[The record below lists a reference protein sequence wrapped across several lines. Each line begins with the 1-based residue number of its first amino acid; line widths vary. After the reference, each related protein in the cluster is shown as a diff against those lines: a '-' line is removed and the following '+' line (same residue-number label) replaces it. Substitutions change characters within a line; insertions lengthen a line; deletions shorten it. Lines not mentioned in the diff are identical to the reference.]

1 VTEPKRT
8 RHRGPPGSLAAETPG
23 GGNAKPHAGPG
34 AKAHAGP
41 NAPSVA
47 PLPVRPNA
55 TLAELA
61 REWLKLRDKRTRQA
75 DTERL
80 RNHVLPL
87 LGGVRVRELEPAHVT
102 SVVQDTLAK
111 KGMTVKSARN
121 AYAVFSELIADALA
135 RGFIEADPRVLPP
148 DIWPEDDA
156 TRPMF
161 DESEVSALVSD
172 ERLPEPQRMYHRV
185 AFDTGLPSAVLAE
198 LTFGDWRQRLESAP
212 PPELDAAVE
221 AWRAEGFA
229 RCYGRPPEASDRL
242 LPRAASSPEPHTEG
256 SAFKAFRRA
265 CVALGIKTRSPAAVR
280 NTYEARRGPS
290 PRPPAAS

>member
-1 VTEPKRT
+1 
-8 RHRGPPGSLAAETPG
+8 
-23 GGNAKPHAGPG
+23 
-34 AKAHAGP
+34 
-41 NAPSVA
+41 
-47 PLPVRPNA
+47 VRPNA
-55 TLAELA
+55 TLAEFV

-87 LGGVRVRELEPAHVT
+87 LGNVRVRDLEAAHVT

-135 RGFIEADPRVLPP
+135 RGLLGADPRALPP
-148 DIWPEDDA
+148 DIWPEDDTA
-156 TRPMF
+156 RPMF
-161 DESEVSALVSD
+161 DESEVSALVGD
-172 ERLPEPQRMYHRV
+172 ERLPEPQRLYHRV
-185 AFDTGLPSAVLAE
+185 AFGTGLPNDVLVE
-198 LTFGDWRQRLESAP
+198 LTFGDWRQRLETPLS
-212 PPELDAAVE
+212 PELESALE

-229 RCYGRPPEASDRL
+229 RCYGRAPEPADPL
-242 LPRAASSPEPHTEG
+242 LPRATSSPEPHTEG

-265 CVALGIKTRSPAAVR
+265 CVSLGLKTRSPAAVR